1 MITVGKILKPIGVK
15 GEVLVL
21 PLTSNINRFNK
32 VKFVYLPEK
41 EEIEYFRQS
50 RDKIIIKFKGYDD
63 YNKAFLY
70 LKGKEIMLPDEEII
84 EKKEDE
90 YFIHE
95 LIGCKIIDEKFG
107 ELGVV
112 KNIVEGGNEILVVEG
127 DKQIMIP
134 FVREFCK
141 KVDIKSKIIEVMI
154 PEDLLILN
162 SES

>member
-1 MITVGKILKPIGVK
+1 LITVGKILKPVGVK

-32 VKFVYLPEK
+32 VKFVYLPAK

-50 RDKIIIKFKGYDD
+50 RDKIIIKFKGIDD

-70 LKGKEIMLPDEEII
+70 LKGKEIMVPDEEII

-95 LIGCKIIDEKFG
+95 LIDCKIIDEKFG

-112 KNIVEGGNEILVVEG
+112 VDIVEGGNEILVVKG
-127 DKQIMIP
+127 DREIMIP

-141 KVDIKSKIIEVMI
+141 KIDIKSKIIKVII
-154 PEDLLILN
+154 PDDLYNLN
-162 SES
+162 SD